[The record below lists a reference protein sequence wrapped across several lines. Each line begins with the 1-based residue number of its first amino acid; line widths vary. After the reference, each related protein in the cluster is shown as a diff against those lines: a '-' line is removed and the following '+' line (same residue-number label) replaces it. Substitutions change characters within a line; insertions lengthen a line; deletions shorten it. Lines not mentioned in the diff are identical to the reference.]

1 MPLAEAGIT
10 PSPDVAAEGA
20 PADEMHDS
28 DMAEGEDGK
37 SSKAIV
43 QHFRTQI
50 ATAKSH
56 RRQFSQEWKR
66 NVDLRLGRI
75 ATINTNGYP
84 ITDGDDLQ
92 TEINP
97 DWYLTKTKTANLYSQ
112 TPSVQVTH
120 ENGTYKPAIVPFA
133 KALNYEL
140 GDKRANVGVPMEESL
155 NDVVNASGIAAVMVA
170 YQARFQSMEIPS
182 IDTSGYSPEQV
193 EAMLADGSVTMQTV
207 KGGMTSYRFVAKR
220 VSPTDLLWPA
230 SFSGSDFND
239 SDWVGH
245 TNELGW
251 ALAKADFNLTD
262 DDKKLAISGERK
274 DTQDDLRALPEN
286 NNLMGFESVKY
297 DEIFY
302 WRARVDPD
310 EPDLKSIW
318 RMVFVHGLE
327 TKGPQVDEPWYG
339 QTTTEDGRVVGAMK
353 FPIQF
358 LTLTYVSDNPVNR
371 SDSAAARPQV
381 NDLRRSRSQYF
392 QNRQRSRPIR
402 WFDVNRVD
410 RTIQDA
416 LMRGDWQGFIP
427 SNGPGDRSIGEIA
440 RASYPQEDMAFD
452 RQTTA
457 DLHSMWMIGQNQ
469 LGTLSS
475 GEKTAAEVETIQ
487 GNFNTRIGQERALV
501 QKFFLNIVEVLAGLM
516 ALYSDFPSL
525 TDEEKQAMQQAW
537 NGRQILTDLAFKI
550 RPDSTIMLD
559 ANQRVERL
567 SKFLNMT
574 AQSGVVDIRPI
585 IEEMAELST
594 LDPGKIM
601 KQPEPPKPQE
611 ASISFRFSGK
621 DDLMN
626 PMVVA
631 ILAKN
636 DQLPSP
642 EDIKKAE
649 MALAATQQGVAAVV
663 PNAGQPPQQGPPQP
677 PTTNGEPN
685 AAEPYGLQP
694 KVAQR
699 TEDMGAV

>member
-1 MPLAEAGIT
+1 MAEASPT
-10 PSPDVAAEGA
+10 PTPDVADEGLPTDATEQTPA
-20 PADEMHDS
+20 PSENS
-28 DMAEGEDGK
+28 TQK
-37 SSKAIV
+37 SSAEII
-43 QHFRTQI
+43 QHFKTQV

-75 ATINTNGYP
+75 ANINTNGYP

-112 TPSVQVTH
+112 TPQVQVAH
-120 ENGTYKPAIVPFA
+120 ENAQYAAAIPPFA
-133 KALNYEL
+133 RALNYEL
-140 GDKRANVGVPMEESL
+140 GDKRANVGVPMEEAL
-155 NDVVNASGIAAVMVA
+155 NDVVNASGVAAVMMS
-170 YQARFQSMEIPS
+170 YTARFRTAEVPS
-182 IDTSGYSPEQV
+182 IDISGFSPEQI
-193 EAMLADGSVTMQTV
+193 EQMKADGAVEMKTV
-207 KGGMTSYRFVAKR
+207 RGAATSYRFVAR
-220 VSPTDLLWPA
+220 RISPTDLLWPA
-230 SFSGSDFND
+230 AFTGSDFND
-239 SDWVGH
+239 ADWVGH
-245 TNELGW
+245 TNQMGW
-251 ALAKADFNLTD
+251 AQAKIDFNLKD
-262 DDKKLAISGERK
+262 ADKQKAISGEQK
-274 DTQDDLRALPEN
+274 DTQDELRAQPEKGQ
-286 NNLMGFESVKY
+286 LMAFESVKY

-327 TKGPQVDEPWYG
+327 SSGPQIDEPWYG
-339 QTTTEDGRVVGAMK
+339 QTTTPDGAVVGAMK

-392 QNRQRSRPIR
+392 QNRQRSRPVR
-402 WFDVNRVD
+402 WFDVNRID
-410 RTIQDA
+410 RTIQDS

-427 SNGPGDRSIGEIA
+427 TNGPGDRSVGEIA
-440 RASYPQEDMAFD
+440 RAAYPQEDMAFD
-452 RQTTA
+452 RQTLQ
-457 DLHSMWMIGQNQ
+457 DLHSMWMIGSNQ

-525 TDEEKQAMQQAW
+525 TDQEKQQMMQAW
-537 NGRQILTDLAFKI
+537 NGRQVLADLVFKI
-550 RPDSTIMLD
+550 RPDSTVMLD
-559 ANQRVERL
+559 ASQRVERL
-567 SKFLNMT
+567 GKFLNMT

-594 LDPGKIM
+594 LDPAKVL

-642 EDIKKAE
+642 EDIAKAE
-649 MALAATQQGVAAVV
+649 KALQAAQQGVQSVV
-663 PNAGQPPQQGPPQP
+663 PSAEQPQQPGQQP

-685 AAEPYGLQP
+685 ASEPYGLLP

>member
-1 MPLAEAGIT
+1 MAEASVT
-10 PSPDVAAEGA
+10 PTPDVADEGVPDVADQGA
-20 PADEMHDS
+20 PLD
-28 DMAEGEDGK
+28 GEDDLK
-37 SSKAIV
+37 SPPEVVK
-43 QHFRTQI
+43 HFRDQI
-50 ATAKSH
+50 ALAKSH

-75 ATINTNGYP
+75 ANINTNGYP

-112 TPSVQVTH
+112 TPQVQLSH
-120 ENGTYKPAIVPFA
+120 ENAQFIKAIAPFA

-140 GDKRANVGVPMEESL
+140 GDKRANVGVPMEEAL

-170 YQARFQSMEIPS
+170 YTARFRTTEVPLMDVSAF
-182 IDTSGYSPEQV
+182 SPEQI
-193 EAMLADGSVTMQTV
+193 EAMKASGELRTKTV
-207 KGGMTSYRFVAKR
+207 KGAPTSYRFVAR
-220 VSPTDLLWPA
+220 RISPTDALWPA
-230 SFSGSDFND
+230 SFTGSDFND
-239 SDWVGH
+239 ADWVGH
-245 TNELGW
+245 TNQMPW
-251 ALAKADFNLTD
+251 AQAKSDFNLSEE
-262 DDKKLAISGERK
+262 DKAKAISGEQK
-274 DTQDDLRALPEN
+274 DTQDDLRAQPEKGQ
-286 NNLMGFESVKY
+286 LMAFQSVKY

-302 WRARVDPD
+302 WRARVDST

-327 TKGPQVDEPWYG
+327 TKGPQIDEPWYG
-339 QTTTEDGRVVGAMK
+339 QMQAPDGSVVGATK

-392 QNRQRSRPIR
+392 QNRQRSRPVR
-402 WFDVNRVD
+402 WFDVNRID
-410 RTIQDA
+410 RTIQDS
-416 LMRGDWQGFIP
+416 LMRGDYQGFIP
-427 SNGPGDRSIGEIA
+427 TNGPGDRSVGEIA
-440 RASYPQEDMAFD
+440 RAAYPNEDMAFD
-452 RQTTA
+452 RQTMQ

-525 TDEEKQAMQQAW
+525 TNEEKQQMMTAW
-537 NGRQILTDLAFKI
+537 NSRQVLADLAFKI

-559 ANQRVERL
+559 SSQRIERL
-567 SKFLNMT
+567 SKALNIT

-585 IEEMAELST
+585 IEEILELSS
-594 LDPGKIM
+594 LDPAKVM

-642 EDIKKAE
+642 EDIQKAE
-649 MALAATQQGVAAVV
+649 MALKATQQGVAAVV
-663 PNAGQPPQQGPPQP
+663 PNAGQPQQPQGQQP

-685 AAEPYGLQP
+685 ASEPYGLSP

-699 TEDMGAV
+699 TEDMGNA